1 MSDVTKGQPTSR
13 EVVTFHVG
21 DQEFCVDIRNV
32 REIRGWSPVT
42 TLPHSPE
49 FIMGVLNL
57 RGIVVPIIDVS
68 ARLGLGPTT
77 PCPRHVIIIAE
88 MAGRTA
94 GFLVSAVSK
103 MLELDETAI
112 QPLPEASRPA
122 QEGGFTQGL
131 IATPDGMLR
140 LLDLSTLFPH
150 AQERLAS

>member
-1 MSDVTKGQPTSR
+1 MSDVTNAQPTKR

-21 DQEFCVDIRNV
+21 EQEFCVDIRNV

-42 TLPHSPE
+42 TLPHSPD

-68 ARLGLGPTT
+68 ARLGLGTTT

-88 MAGRTA
+88 MDGRTA
-94 GFLVSAVSK
+94 GFMVSAVSK
-103 MLELDETAI
+103 MLELDETSI
-112 QPLPEASRPA
+112 QPLPEVSRA
-122 QEGGFTQGL
+122 AHEGSFTQGL
-131 IATPDGMLR
+131 IATPEGMLR

-150 AQERLAS
+150 SQERLAS